1 MRAEINM
8 LAAFNDHL
16 NRLQVFE
23 APFCCSLAGIKLFQ
37 NLNDKIENRPVWQR
51 ATLYLV

>member
-1 MRAEINM
+1 
-8 LAAFNDHL
+8 LFFFL
-16 NRLQVFE
+16 LKVFE
-23 APFCCSLAGIKLFQ
+23 APFCFSLAGIKFLQ